1 MRGKAIVSSFMVLAL
16 AAGTAPAA
24 QAQQDDTGQDERK
37 AAPRTMNELWG
48 GRDSAKASAGDART
62 AWFER

>member
-1 MRGKAIVSSFMVLAL
+1 MVLAL

-24 QAQQDDTGQDERK
+24 QAQQAGTGQDERK
-37 AAPRTMNELWG
+37 AAPRAMNELWG